1 MVFLFSILTRIYDKN
16 LYLQIEDLNTDN
28 VGIKIIKICLMI
40 SIIQLLHLTL

>member
-16 LYLQIEDLNTDN
+16 LYLQIEDLNTDS
-28 VGIKIIKICLMI
+28 VGMKIINICLMI